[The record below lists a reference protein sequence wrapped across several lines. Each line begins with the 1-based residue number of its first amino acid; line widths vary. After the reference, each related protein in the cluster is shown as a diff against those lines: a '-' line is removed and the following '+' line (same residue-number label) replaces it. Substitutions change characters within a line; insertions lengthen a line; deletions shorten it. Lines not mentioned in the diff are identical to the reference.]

1 MAMNLQSISY
11 PVFPKG
17 EQAMQT
23 IYPRYTLAERLV
35 LAIIGIVTWPVE
47 RILGHIRRKVVADM
61 APSSNRR

>member
-1 MAMNLQSISY
+1 
-11 PVFPKG
+11 
-17 EQAMQT
+17 MQT